1 VVRLAFGDD
10 GEVTGTVIR
19 FERDECKH

>member
-1 VVRLAFGDD
+1 LVRLAFGDN

-19 FERDECKH
+19 FARDDCKQ